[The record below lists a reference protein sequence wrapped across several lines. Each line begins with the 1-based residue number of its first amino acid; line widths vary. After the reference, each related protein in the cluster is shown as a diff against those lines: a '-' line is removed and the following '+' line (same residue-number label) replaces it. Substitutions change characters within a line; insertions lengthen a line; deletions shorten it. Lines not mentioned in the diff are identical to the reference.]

1 MIRKGYSLEL
11 KGLFELES
19 ALKKINNKDTIS
31 RYKEIFSKNF
41 MMDNTQFD
49 DIEDFFYFGKIE
61 IKPIKEYTLVEIWM
75 IDEAVDKYTDFST
88 WKEFLKAAE
97 LKGRT

>member
-1 MIRKGYSLEL
+1 LEL

-19 ALKKINNKDTIS
+19 ALNKINDNGTINK
-31 RYKEIFSKNF
+31 YKEIFSENF
-41 MMDNTQFD
+41 MIDNTQFD

-61 IKPIKEYTLVEIWM
+61 IKPIEEYSTVEIWM

-88 WKEFLKAAE
+88 WDEFFKAA
-97 LKGRT
+97 KGKG

>member
-1 MIRKGYSLEL
+1 MEL

-19 ALKKINNKDTIS
+19 ALKKINDNGTINK
-31 RYKEIFSKNF
+31 YKEIFSENF
-41 MMDNTQFD
+41 MIDNTQFD

-61 IKPIKEYTLVEIWM
+61 IKPIEEYSTVEIWM

-88 WKEFLKAAE
+88 WDEFFKAA
-97 LKGRT
+97 KGKG

>member
-1 MIRKGYSLEL
+1 MEL

-19 ALKKINNKDTIS
+19 ALNKINDNGTINK
-31 RYKEIFSKNF
+31 YKEIFSENF
-41 MMDNTQFD
+41 MIDNTQFD

-61 IKPIKEYTLVEIWM
+61 IKPIEEYSTVEIWM

-88 WKEFLKAAE
+88 WDEFFKAA
-97 LKGRT
+97 KGKG

>member
-1 MIRKGYSLEL
+1 LEL

-19 ALKKINNKDTIS
+19 TLKKINDNGTINK
-31 RYKEIFSKNF
+31 YKEIFSENF
-41 MMDNTQFD
+41 MIDNTQFD

-61 IKPIKEYTLVEIWM
+61 IKPIEEYSTVEIWM

-88 WKEFLKAAE
+88 WDEFFKAA
-97 LKGRT
+97 KGKA